1 MADYVRPKNSCLSKL
16 VILRG
21 SSALQQHE
29 RNLMKVHLKT
39 LGCRLNEAEL
49 ETWAQ
54 AFQKYGH
61 QVTRQA
67 EAANLIVINSC
78 AVTQDAARKS
88 RHLIRKVHREN
99 PSAKLVVSGCYATLN
114 QQEAEALL
122 GVDMVVS
129 NKDKDQLVDKALA
142 ELNLDTMPTLST
154 EPGAISLFTRGR
166 QRAFVKV
173 QDGCRYRC
181 TFCIVTVAR
190 GEEKSRPV
198 PDVIGEINALHQQN
212 INEIILTGVHLGGY
226 GSDLGNNL
234 VDLIKAILAETEVP
248 RIRLGS
254 LEPWE
259 LTDDFYQLFDNPRLM
274 PHLHLPLQSGS
285 DSVLRRMA
293 RRCKTQEFAAI
304 VARLRQ
310 INPLFNITTD
320 IIVGFPGETE
330 SEWQACIE
338 FIQLVGF
345 GHIHIFTYSS
355 REGTKAAALPN
366 PVPEA
371 IKKQRSQ
378 QLHQLAD
385 EMRLTFYQANLD
397 QQFPVLWEA
406 YSEPVGADKQR
417 VFGYT
422 PNYLKVGCEISNDQ
436 SLENMTTLAKLKAVS
451 DTYIF
456 AEQHEKPLTYP
467 VQLPPLPLCD

>member
-1 MADYVRPKNSCLSKL
+1 
-16 VILRG
+16 
-21 SSALQQHE
+21 
-29 RNLMKVHLKT
+29 MKVHLKT

-54 AFQKYGH
+54 AFQKSGH

-67 EAANLIVINSC
+67 EDANLIVINSC

-99 PSAKLVVSGCYATLN
+99 PAAKLVVSGCYATLN
-114 QQEAEALL
+114 QQEAEQLL
-122 GVDMVVS
+122 GVDLVVS
-129 NKDKDQLVDKALA
+129 NKDKDQLVEKTLT
-142 ELNLDTMPTLST
+142 ELNLDTMPSMST

-166 QRAFVKV
+166 QRAFIKV

-190 GEEKSRPV
+190 GEEKSRSV
-198 PDVIGEINALHQQN
+198 QDVVDEINALHQQN

-226 GSDLGNNL
+226 GSDLGLNL
-234 VDLIKAILAETEVP
+234 VDLIKAILTETDVP

-259 LTDDFYQLFDNPRLM
+259 LTDDFYQLFDNPRIM

-285 DSVLRRMA
+285 DTVLRRMA
-293 RRCKTQEFAAI
+293 RRCKTEEFANI
-304 VARLRQ
+304 VSHLRQ
-310 INPLFNITTD
+310 INPSFNITTD

-330 SEWQACIE
+330 GEWQESLE
-338 FIQLVGF
+338 FIRHVGF
-345 GHIHIFTYSS
+345 GQLHIFTYSP
-355 REGTKAAALPN
+355 REGTKAATLPN
-366 PVPEA
+366 PVQEP

-378 QLHQLAD
+378 HLHQLGD
-385 EMRLTFYQANLD
+385 GMRLKFYQDNLG
-397 QQFPVLWEA
+397 QQFPVLWEG
-406 YSEPVGADKQR
+406 YLEPVGVDRQR

-422 PNYLKVGCEISNDQ
+422 PNYLKVGCVISNEM
-436 SLENMTTLAKLKAVS
+436 SLENKATLARLTAIN
-451 DTYIF
+451 DTYIL
-456 AEQHEKPLTYP
+456 ADL
-467 VQLPPLPLCD
+467 VDGGLL